1 MVKLWAT
8 PNVGII
14 LCIVDVGHWFGVVG
28 SPCIS
33 SPNRVC
39 VCVSVCPCVCVGIQH
54 WRWASRVAN
63 LPEHCWVRRK
73 KVHTRE
79 KNWCLVFTNFPYFH
93 DKYSYY
99 FYCSQPLIFSPRAV
113 NLSRPRE
120 LFHGTL
126 LFSSFIPFLRPFL
139 AGMNVLLI
147 LVALRFRVC
156 PDKIRENEGVIA

>member
-1 MVKLWAT
+1 MGDPECGNHPLHRGCWTLVWRC
-8 PNVGII
+8 GI
-14 LCIVDVGHWFGVVG
+14 

-99 FYCSQPLIFSPRAV
+99 FYCSQPLIFSARAV

-126 LFSSFIPFLRPFL
+126 LFSSFIPFLRQI
-139 AGMNVLLI
+139 G
-147 LVALRFRVC
+147 R
-156 PDKIRENEGVIA
+156 NECVVDPCCSSFSCMP